1 MNTSQYHFLRLL
13 SGNNSLRGDILE
25 HQKTLYQVGSAT
37 YVIERVFS
45 ERRTPQDVV
54 VEEIITSAKQKIEIG
69 GAAKKMV

>member
-1 MNTSQYHFLRLL
+1 M
-13 SGNNSLRGDILE
+13 E